1 MTPLAVQTSSQLLFL
16 LFVLLVALHVAL
28 HVAYQQFLSP
38 MAKIPG
44 PFGASLSRLW
54 MAKHA
59 WQGDM

>member
-1 MTPLAVQTSSQLLFL
+1 MIPLAVQTSSQLLFL
-16 LFVLLVALHVAL
+16 LFVLLVALHVA
-28 HVAYQQFLSP
+28 YQQLLSP

-54 MAKHA
+54 MVKHA